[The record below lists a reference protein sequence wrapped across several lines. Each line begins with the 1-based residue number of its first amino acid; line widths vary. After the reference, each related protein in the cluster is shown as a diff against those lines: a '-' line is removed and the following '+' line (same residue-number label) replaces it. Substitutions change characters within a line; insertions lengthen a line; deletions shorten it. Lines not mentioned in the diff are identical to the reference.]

1 MIPLTFPHIQLEGV
15 PNQPRR
21 VLRTDLTLN
30 AYIRQFVKAPNLILT
45 LYTWEQSLINKLTSL
60 SSSIQE
66 GNGNVKNVY
75 EFPALYSNG
84 LAWGLDVYT
93 KKMFCLTSREL
104 YIYSQEFTDNSK
116 MASTDSDFKLNW
128 VRSFQLANAFAFK
141 TEMDASALMEN
152 IISTS
157 FQKNVEDGRTETVY
171 IEYSTV
177 HILYI
182 IILYHWY
189 TNTLNKLSKWFYY
202 GQYYTIQGDV
212 IALGYDNY
220 DDMIKSIEGG
230 VRKIANVMRNQL
242 VVKRSDLKDYV
253 IEQSDISRNRI
264 ENSELYTTKI
274 EYYNWL
280 YDNDKTKD
288 GNNGLYQLSGKL
300 ESNGDWSIY
309 CWNKTL
315 SGVPFDVNKNQ
326 LMELSKEYLYCSSMG
341 SMYIKKIMTDPYT
354 KAIFLYIP
362 YLPTKFNPDKFNPD
376 TYVAHGYCYYTL
388 AKEVNYIEIKVV
400 CNVNRGS
407 FLRTGTRLLAEVEKV
422 AWEELNHNIPMRIHL
437 EATCD
442 AVGFY
447 KKCGYNFALV
457 SDYLWWRNM
466 VIEHSFLADKNI
478 KLITYAG
485 YAINL
490 RRLIKMRHR
499 EAQIVDDLVDKDP
512 GNAMLEFYQSEISGV
527 NNNTPDGPFKVEDN
541 NYKIVFDNIR
551 DIIALKEQIYPDYM
565 DARSNVFSLGNM
577 GLLESTRMR
586 LIAPGLLQSLTSHT
600 PLTYDMSESDNS
612 DVVAFISQTDTES
625 VDLQSV
631 KRTKLSKPPLS
642 REDHSAKLMKK
653 RKTSVTKRE
662 GQTED
667 EEEDVDYDISSF
679 DFYMTKELNN

>member
-189 TNTLNKLSKWFYY
+189 TNTLNKLSMWFYY

-242 VVKRSDLKDYV
+242 VVKHSDLKDYV
-253 IEQSDISRNRI
+253 IEQGDISKGSLKNYDLHRDRV
-264 ENSELYTTKI
+264 
-274 EYYNWL
+274 EYYQKK
-280 YDNDKTKD
+280 YGSDKTKD
-288 GNNGLYQLSGKL
+288 DNNGLYQLSDKFSSDG
-300 ESNGDWSIY
+300 EWRIY
-309 CWNKTL
+309 CWNRTL
-315 SGVPFDVNKNQ
+315 PGVRFDVNNKQ
-326 LMELSKEYLYCSSMG
+326 LMELSREFLNCNSVSS
-341 SMYIKKIMTDPYT
+341 SYIKNTMIELDT

-362 YLPTKFNPDKFNPD
+362 FAPTKFNPDKFNPD
-376 TYVAHGYCYYTL
+376 TYVAHGYCYYKL
-388 AKEVNYIEIKVV
+388 VKDANYINIEVV

-422 AWEELNHNIPMRIHL
+422 ARKELDHNIPMRIHL
-437 EATCD
+437 EATAD

-447 KKCGYNFALV
+447 KKSGYNFSLV
-457 SDYLWWRNM
+457 SDYLWWRSM
-466 VIEHSFLADKNI
+466 AIEHSFLADKNI
-478 KLITYAG
+478 ELITYAG

-490 RRLIKMRHR
+490 RRLIKMRR
-499 EAQIVDDLVDKDP
+499 CEERIVNDLVDKDP
-512 GNAMLEFYQSEISGV
+512 DDEMLEFYQNEISEV
-527 NNNTPDGPFKVEDN
+527 NNNTPDGHLKVEDKN
-541 NYKIVFDNIR
+541 FKIVFDNIQ
-551 DIIALKEQIYPDYM
+551 DIIALKELIYPDYM
-565 DARSNVFSLGNM
+565 DARSGVFSLGNM
-577 GLLESTRMR
+577 GLLEGDRMR
-586 LIAPGLLQSLTSHT
+586 LIAPRLLRSLITHSS
-600 PLTYDMSESDNS
+600 LTYDMSESDNS
-612 DVVAFISQTDTES
+612 AVAEFISLNDTES
-625 VDLQSV
+625 VSDELQSV

-642 REDHSAKLMKK
+642 RADHSAKHMKK
-653 RKTSVTKRE
+653 RETSVTKRE
-662 GQTED
+662 GQAED
-667 EEEDVDYDISSF
+667 GDDDISSF